1 MKYNKICSCEIW
13 FQNKNRI
20 LGITRI
26 GEAIW
31 SWSEGGEGLWKH
43 IDMGRQY
50 ENGIQRR
57 ALSPVPNYSPSSFRF
72 VSLTATELLKYHS
85 IRHSLLLSNYYS
97 ISYDRGTTKIVIL
110 GQILSLDV
118 NTIIYPPP
126 PQPYPLQAS
135 SSWIKSRNVEILKTL
150 KQMLLRIQNSK
161 VRWSLKIYRDI
172 DEFWQFWIKTR

>member
-1 MKYNKICSCEIW
+1 M
-13 FQNKNRI
+13 
-20 LGITRI
+20 
-26 GEAIW
+26 
-31 SWSEGGEGLWKH
+31 WKH

-126 PQPYPLQAS
+126 PALSTTSFFFMNQITKCRDIEDIEANAS
-135 SSWIKSRNVEILKTL
+135 SYSKLESALKL
-150 KQMLLRIQNSK
+150 ENLSGYRRVLAVLNKNE
-161 VRWSLKIYRDI
+161 VNDPENCEVKIARDT
-172 DEFWQFWIKTR
+172 F